1 MFICHLLYYYI
12 FFFKQKTAYEMR
24 ISDWSSD
31 VCSSDLSTPIR
42 LVPDDMPE
50 AASLPQNVEAE
61 AALLGALM
69 IDNRLVEDVQ
79 IRLKPEHFFSPLH
92 GRIYE
97 AVLKLADRNM
107 VASPVTLKPLFEGDE
122 EMRALGGPGYPIG
135 RAA

>member
-1 MFICHLLYYYI
+1 
-12 FFFKQKTAYEMR
+12 
-24 ISDWSSD
+24 
-31 VCSSDLSTPIR
+31 
-42 LVPDDMPE
+42 
-50 AASLPQNVEAE
+50 
-61 AALLGALM
+61 M

-122 EMRALGGPGYPIG
+122 EMRALGGPGYLAELTGNSAALIG
-135 RAA
+135 ARSEERREGKEGVSTCRFRWSPFHEKKKN

>member
-1 MFICHLLYYYI
+1 
-12 FFFKQKTAYEMR
+12 
-24 ISDWSSD
+24 
-31 VCSSDLSTPIR
+31 
-42 LVPDDMPE
+42 
-50 AASLPQNVEAE
+50 
-61 AALLGALM
+61 M

-122 EMRALGGPGYPIG
+122 EMRALGGPGYLAELTGNSAALIGARAFAEQIYDLALLRALVRVG
-135 RAA
+135 RAWGQGALEPSAAVTPRGRQKEAA